1 VAVKLRKPVRCVIF
15 DMDGVLLDTES
26 LYTQVTNAIAAEHG
40 KVYDWSIKGELMGR
54 PALDSAEYLIEKLQ
68 LPMTPEEYLDK
79 RGPMLHELLAK
90 CEAIAGAEAFTRDL
104 HGRGVPLAVSTS
116 TDTPLFGLKTGRHR
130 EWFSIFRAIVCGD
143 HPRVLRGKPAPDI
156 FLVAA
161 EELGARPEECVVVE
175 DSPNGLAGAI
185 AAGMRVVGFPDP
197 NMDRARYAGA
207 DFIMS
212 SFAELR
218 PSDLGF

>member
-1 VAVKLRKPVRCVIF
+1 MKLRKPVRCVIF

-26 LYTQVTNAIAAEHG
+26 LYTQVTHSIAAEHG
-40 KVYDWSIKGELMGR
+40 KVYDWSIKGDCMGR

-68 LPMTPEEYLDK
+68 LPITPAEYLEK
-79 RGPMLHELLAK
+79 RAPMLEALLAQ
-90 CEAIAGAEAFTRDL
+90 CDAIAGAEAFTREL
-104 HGRGVPLAVSTS
+104 HGRGVLLGVATS

-143 HPRVLRGKPAPDI
+143 HPRVVRGKPAPDI

-161 EELGARPEECVVVE
+161 SELGARPEECVVIE
-175 DSPNGLAGAI
+175 DSPHGVAGAI
-185 AAGMRVVGFPDP
+185 AAGMSVVALPDP
-197 NMDRARYAGA
+197 NMNRARYAGA
-207 DFIMS
+207 DFIVG